1 MWNVRVPG
9 IGENF
14 YNFTL
19 WFLVYSVMG
28 WVVET
33 IYISYCN
40 KKFINRGFIHGPIC
54 PIYGFGGIFVHTA
67 LKSFAGHYVTIF
79 ILGSCLAT
87 CVEFMTAKIMIKVF
101 GCLWWD
107 YSNKPFNYKGILCLE
122 SCVAWGLYSVADAA
136 FIKNVVF
143 MGIMKIPFKIG
154 KAIVLVAFIYYTIDF
169 TISAYMSTKGKV
181 ESEDNNILQFKV

>member
-14 YNFTL
+14 YNFAL

-40 KKFINRGFIHGPIC
+40 KKYINRGFIHGPIC

-67 LKSFAGHYVTIF
+67 F
-79 ILGSCLAT
+79 
-87 CVEFMTAKIMIKVF
+87 
-101 GCLWWD
+101 
-107 YSNKPFNYKGILCLE
+107 
-122 SCVAWGLYSVADAA
+122 
-136 FIKNVVF
+136 
-143 MGIMKIPFKIG
+143 
-154 KAIVLVAFIYYTIDF
+154 
-169 TISAYMSTKGKV
+169 
-181 ESEDNNILQFKV
+181 

>member
-1 MWNVRVPG
+1 MV
-9 IGENF
+9 
-14 YNFTL
+14 
-19 WFLVYSVMG
+19 LVYSVMG

-67 LKSFAGHYVTIF
+67 LKSFSGHYVTIF